1 MRGSTHGKTSIWRP
15 VLAMVAGIAAWI
27 LVASLLNVG
36 LRIALPGYAAAEP
49 EKTFTVAMQLAR
61 LLMGALASLAGGA
74 AAGWID
80 RPAGASVWVI
90 AAALLAAFIPAH
102 VALWPLFPVWYHLT
116 FLVPLAPLT
125 VLGSLLGHKRA
136 PQGQEGGAQ
145 QA

>member
-1 MRGSTHGKTSIWRP
+1 MKRSTGEKTSIWRV
-15 VLAMVAGIAAWI
+15 VLAMIAGIVAWI
-27 LVASLLNVG
+27 VVATLLNLL
-36 LRIALPGYAAAEP
+36 LRLMLPGYAAAEP
-49 EKTFTVAMQLAR
+49 DKTFTLTMQVAR
-61 LLMGALASLAGGA
+61 LVMGAVASLAGGA

-80 RPAGASVWVI
+80 RPAGPAVWVI

-116 FLVPLAPLT
+116 FLLSLAPLT

-136 PQGQEGGAQ
+136 SEQSQGGQQ

>member
-1 MRGSTHGKTSIWRP
+1 MRRSTDGKTSIWRP

-49 EKTFTVAMQLAR
+49 EKTFTVAMQVAR
-61 LLMGALASLAGGA
+61 LVMGALASLAGGA

-80 RPAGASVWVI
+80 RPAGPSVWVI

-102 VALWPLFPVWYHLT
+102 VGLWPLFPVWYHLT
-116 FLVPLAPLT
+116 FLLALAPLT

-136 PQGQEGGAQ
+136 PQAQEGGAQ